1 MLHFPYRK
9 DFART
14 SGADSALRLIVTN
27 VILLLAMSD
36 LRDKIVLITGGS
48 GGLGGALAR
57 AFAAQACRIVI
68 TARGPQ
74 RLQAI
79 AEQMARNGA
88 QVLALPCD
96 ISCRDEV
103 RDLAKEITARWGAVQ
118 ILINNAGTARAV
130 KFTDMPDDVWD
141 GILETNLTG
150 AYNCCKVF
158 LPSMLQAHWGR
169 IINIASTA
177 AKVGYSHATAYTAS
191 KHGLLGLTR
200 SLALE
205 TARLG
210 ITVNAICPGYIDDE
224 RTHENARIMA
234 ERTGKGVDEIVKLFA
249 DTAPQKRLITPDEV
263 ASLALL
269 IGSDKLR
276 AMTGQ
281 AINVDGGAVMA

>member
-1 MLHFPYRK
+1 
-9 DFART
+9 
-14 SGADSALRLIVTN
+14 
-27 VILLLAMSD
+27 MSD

-48 GGLGGALAR
+48 GGLGSALAR
-57 AFAAQACRIVI
+57 AFSAQACRVVI
-68 TARGPQ
+68 SARDPQ
-74 RLQAI
+74 RLRAM
-79 AEQMARNGA
+79 AEEMARYGA

-96 ISCRDEV
+96 ISDRDAML
-103 RDLAKEITARWGAVQ
+103 DLQKEIAARWGAVQ
-118 ILINNAGTARAV
+118 ILINNAGIARAV

-141 GILETNLTG
+141 AILETNLTG

-158 LPSMLQAHWGR
+158 LASMLQAQWGR

-210 ITVNAICPGYIDDE
+210 VTVNAICPGYIDDE
-224 RTHENARIMA
+224 RTRENARIMA
-234 ERTGKGVDEIVKLFA
+234 QRTGKSVDEILELFA
-249 DTAPQKRLITPDEV
+249 DSAPQKRLIAPDEV
-263 ASLALL
+263 AALALL
-269 IGSDKLR
+269 IASDKLG

-281 AINVDGGAVMA
+281 AINVDGGAVMS

>member
-1 MLHFPYRK
+1 
-9 DFART
+9 
-14 SGADSALRLIVTN
+14 
-27 VILLLAMSD
+27 MSD

-48 GGLGGALAR
+48 GGLGSALAR
-57 AFAAQACRIVI
+57 AFSAQACRVVI
-68 TARGPQ
+68 TARDPQ
-74 RLQAI
+74 RLRAM
-79 AEQMARNGA
+79 AEEMARYGA

-96 ISCRDEV
+96 ISDRDAML
-103 RDLAKEITARWGAVQ
+103 DLQKEIAARWGAVQ
-118 ILINNAGTARAV
+118 ILINNAGIARAV

-141 GILETNLTG
+141 AILETNLTG

-158 LPSMLQAHWGR
+158 LPRMLQAQWGR

-210 ITVNAICPGYIDDE
+210 VTVNAICPGYIDDE
-224 RTHENARIMA
+224 RTRENARIMA
-234 ERTGKGVDEIVKLFA
+234 QRTGKSVDEILELFA
-249 DTAPQKRLITPDEV
+249 DSAPQKRLIAPDEV
-263 ASLALL
+263 AALALL
-269 IGSDKLR
+269 IASDKLG

-281 AINVDGGAVMA
+281 AINVDGGAVMS

>member
-1 MLHFPYRK
+1 
-9 DFART
+9 
-14 SGADSALRLIVTN
+14 
-27 VILLLAMSD
+27 MSD

-48 GGLGGALAR
+48 GGLGSALAR
-57 AFAAQACRIVI
+57 AFSAQACRVAI
-68 TARGPQ
+68 TARDPQ
-74 RLQAI
+74 RLRATV
-79 AEQMARNGA
+79 EEMARYGA

-96 ISCRDEV
+96 ISDRDAML
-103 RDLAKEITARWGAVQ
+103 DLQKEIAARWGAVQ
-118 ILINNAGTARAV
+118 ILINNAGIARAV

-141 GILETNLTG
+141 AILETNLTG

-158 LPSMLQAHWGR
+158 LPRMLQAQWGR

-210 ITVNAICPGYIDDE
+210 VTVNAICPGYIDDE
-224 RTHENARIMA
+224 RTRENARIMA
-234 ERTGKGVDEIVKLFA
+234 QRTGKSVDEILELFA
-249 DTAPQKRLITPDEV
+249 DSAPQKRLIAPDEV
-263 ASLALL
+263 AALALL
-269 IGSDKLR
+269 IASDKLG

-281 AINVDGGAVMA
+281 AINVDGGAVMS

>member
-1 MLHFPYRK
+1 
-9 DFART
+9 
-14 SGADSALRLIVTN
+14 
-27 VILLLAMSD
+27 MSD

-48 GGLGGALAR
+48 GGLGSALAR
-57 AFAAQACRIVI
+57 AFSAQACRVVI
-68 TARGPQ
+68 TARDPQ
-74 RLQAI
+74 RLRAT
-79 AEQMARNGA
+79 AEEMARYGA

-96 ISCRDEV
+96 ISDRDAML
-103 RDLAKEITARWGAVQ
+103 DLQKEIAARWGAVQ
-118 ILINNAGTARAV
+118 VLINNAGIARAV

-141 GILETNLTG
+141 AILETNLTG

-158 LPSMLQAHWGR
+158 LPRMLQAQWGR

-210 ITVNAICPGYIDDE
+210 VTVNAICPGYIDDE
-224 RTHENARIMA
+224 RTRENARIMA
-234 ERTGKGVDEIVKLFA
+234 QRTGKSVDEILELFA
-249 DTAPQKRLITPDEV
+249 DSAPQKRLIAPDEV
-263 ASLALL
+263 AALALL
-269 IGSDKLR
+269 IASDKLG

-281 AINVDGGAVMA
+281 AIHVDGGAVMS

>member
-1 MLHFPYRK
+1 
-9 DFART
+9 
-14 SGADSALRLIVTN
+14 
-27 VILLLAMSD
+27 MSD

-48 GGLGGALAR
+48 GGLGSALAR
-57 AFAAQACRIVI
+57 AFSAQACRVVI
-68 TARGPQ
+68 TARDPQ
-74 RLQAI
+74 RLRAM
-79 AEQMARNGA
+79 AEEMARYGA

-96 ISCRDEV
+96 ISDRDAML
-103 RDLAKEITARWGAVQ
+103 DLQKEIAARWGAVQ
-118 ILINNAGTARAV
+118 ILINNAGIARAV

-141 GILETNLTG
+141 AILETNLTG

-158 LPSMLQAHWGR
+158 LPRMLQAQWGR

-210 ITVNAICPGYIDDE
+210 VTVNAICPVYIDDE
-224 RTHENARIMA
+224 RTRENARIMA
-234 ERTGKGVDEIVKLFA
+234 QRTGKSVDEILELFA
-249 DTAPQKRLITPDEV
+249 DSAPQKRLIAPDEV
-263 ASLALL
+263 AALALL
-269 IGSDKLR
+269 IASDKLG

-281 AINVDGGAVMA
+281 AIHVDGGAVMS

>member
-1 MLHFPYRK
+1 
-9 DFART
+9 
-14 SGADSALRLIVTN
+14 
-27 VILLLAMSD
+27 MSD

-48 GGLGGALAR
+48 GGLGSALAR
-57 AFAAQACRIVI
+57 AFSAQACRVVI
-68 TARGPQ
+68 SARDPQ
-74 RLQAI
+74 RLRAM
-79 AEQMARNGA
+79 AEEMARNDA

-96 ISCRDEV
+96 VSDRDAML
-103 RDLAKEITARWGAVQ
+103 DLQKEIAARWGAVQ
-118 ILINNAGTARAV
+118 ILINNAGIARAV

-141 GILETNLTG
+141 AILETNLTG

-158 LPSMLQAHWGR
+158 LPRMLQSQWGR

-210 ITVNAICPGYIDDE
+210 VTVNGICPGYIDDE
-224 RTHENARIMA
+224 RTRENARIMA
-234 ERTGKGVDEIVKLFA
+234 QRTGKSVDEILELFA
-249 DTAPQKRLITPDEV
+249 DSAPQKRLIAPDEV
-263 ASLALL
+263 AALALL
-269 IGSDKLR
+269 IASDKLG

-281 AINVDGGAVMA
+281 AINVDGGAVMS

>member
-1 MLHFPYRK
+1 
-9 DFART
+9 
-14 SGADSALRLIVTN
+14 
-27 VILLLAMSD
+27 MSD

-48 GGLGGALAR
+48 GGLGSALAR
-57 AFAAQACRIVI
+57 AFSAQACRVVI
-68 TARGPQ
+68 SARDPQ
-74 RLQAI
+74 RLRAM
-79 AEQMARNGA
+79 ADEMARYGA

-96 ISCRDEV
+96 ISDRDAML
-103 RDLAKEITARWGAVQ
+103 DLQKEIAARWGAVQ
-118 ILINNAGTARAV
+118 ILINNAGIARAV

-141 GILETNLTG
+141 AILETNLTG

-158 LPSMLQAHWGR
+158 LPRMLQAQWGR

-210 ITVNAICPGYIDDE
+210 VTVNAICPGYIDDE
-224 RTHENARIMA
+224 RTRENARIMA
-234 ERTGKGVDEIVKLFA
+234 QRTGKSVDEILKLFA
-249 DTAPQKRLITPDEV
+249 DSAPQKRLIAPDEV
-263 ASLALL
+263 AALALL
-269 IGSDKLR
+269 IASDKLG

-281 AINVDGGAVMA
+281 AIHVDGGAVMA

>member
-1 MLHFPYRK
+1 
-9 DFART
+9 
-14 SGADSALRLIVTN
+14 
-27 VILLLAMSD
+27 MSD

-48 GGLGGALAR
+48 GGLGSALAR
-57 AFAAQACRIVI
+57 AFSAQACRVVI
-68 TARGPQ
+68 TARDPQ
-74 RLQAI
+74 RLRAT
-79 AEQMARNGA
+79 AEEMACYGA

-96 ISCRDEV
+96 ISDRDAML
-103 RDLAKEITARWGAVQ
+103 DLQKEIAARWGAVQ
-118 ILINNAGTARAV
+118 IVINNAGIAEAV

-141 GILETNLTG
+141 AILETNLTG
-150 AYNCCKVF
+150 AYNCCKAF
-158 LPSMLQAHWGR
+158 LPSMLQAQWGR

-210 ITVNAICPGYIDDE
+210 VTVNAICPGSIDDE
-224 RTHENARIMA
+224 RTRENARIMA
-234 ERTGKGVDEIVKLFA
+234 QRTGKGLDEILKLFA
-249 DTAPQKRLITPDEV
+249 DSAPQKRLIAPDEV
-263 ASLALL
+263 TALALL
-269 IGSDKLR
+269 IASDKLG

>member
-1 MLHFPYRK
+1 
-9 DFART
+9 
-14 SGADSALRLIVTN
+14 
-27 VILLLAMSD
+27 MSD

-48 GGLGGALAR
+48 GGLGSALAR
-57 AFAAQACRIVI
+57 AFSAQACRVVI
-68 TARGPQ
+68 TARDPQ
-74 RLQAI
+74 RLRATV
-79 AEQMARNGA
+79 EEMARYGA

-96 ISCRDEV
+96 ISDRDAML
-103 RDLAKEITARWGAVQ
+103 DLQKEIAAHWGAVQ
-118 ILINNAGTARAV
+118 ILINNAGIARAV

-141 GILETNLTG
+141 AILETNLTG

-158 LPSMLQAHWGR
+158 LPSMLQTQWGR

-210 ITVNAICPGYIDDE
+210 VTVNAICPGYIDDE
-224 RTHENARIMA
+224 RTRENARIMA
-234 ERTGKGVDEIVKLFA
+234 QRTGKSVDEILELFA
-249 DTAPQKRLITPDEV
+249 DSAPQKRLIAPDEV
-263 ASLALL
+263 AALALL
-269 IGSDKLR
+269 IASDKLG

-281 AINVDGGAVMA
+281 AINVDGGAVMS